1 MAIAASRRKRAT
13 EDPPVRR
20 HDDVTGGKY
29 CVGGTGLEESA
40 DESAKWSG
48 EETEESASEEEV
60 DTAGGVGMAGMT
72 LRETEEGPEG
82 SVAED

>member
-1 MAIAASRRKRAT
+1 M
-13 EDPPVRR
+13 RR

-60 DTAGGVGMAGMT
+60 DTAGGGW
-72 LRETEEGPEG
+72 EWPE
-82 SVAED
+82 